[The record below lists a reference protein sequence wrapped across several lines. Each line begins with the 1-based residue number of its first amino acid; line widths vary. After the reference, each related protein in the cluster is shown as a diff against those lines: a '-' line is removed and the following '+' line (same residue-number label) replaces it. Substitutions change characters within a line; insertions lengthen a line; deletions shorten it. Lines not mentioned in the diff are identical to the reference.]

1 MLVPEFS
8 SSWVWCGVNV
18 RIDPLFLQ
26 LLASVRIILKLDNFD
41 ICYSSIVRN
50 LPILLI
56 CRYASYM
63 CGNLNAI
70 LSFRYLL
77 TEQYVLQLPVQ
88 VYHNWWYRFSP
99 TSHCFKC
106 ISQPINQLN
115 EHLQWINCSS
125 VLSIR
130 GGQVLLA
137 ATVYRQAL
145 PASKLYLINDQQS
158 GLSSRISYL
167 HSWLAP

>member
-1 MLVPEFS
+1 MKCLKDQLSTPINHIRLWCLRFWRFCGWTICWFPEFS
-8 SSWVWCGVNV
+8 SSWVWCRVNV
-18 RIDPLFLQ
+18 GIDPLFLQ

-41 ICYSSIVRN
+41 SCYSSIVRN

-99 TSHCFKC
+99 TSPYFKC
-106 ISQPINQLN
+106 ITTQF
-115 EHLQWINCSS
+115 
-125 VLSIR
+125 
-130 GGQVLLA
+130 
-137 ATVYRQAL
+137 
-145 PASKLYLINDQQS
+145 
-158 GLSSRISYL
+158 ISWMNIFNG
-167 HSWLAP
+167 SPD